1 VTQLKYVQSLGICYM
16 TNGEESGQTANISQA
31 ARLWVI
37 GNYLLVKNDCT
48 YMYISGYTA
57 TGAQDYGRLITF
69 PEYSIAIGSATDQ
82 MRKTQ
87 GIWERRFSNGLTM
100 VNPYAATA
108 TVTLPAGN
116 WVDVNGNSVGPTLI
130 LAGQTAQVLLVAG
143 K

>member
-1 VTQLKYVQSLGICYM
+1 
-16 TNGEESGQTANISQA
+16 
-31 ARLWVI
+31 
-37 GNYLLVKNDCT
+37 
-48 YMYISGYTA
+48 
-57 TGAQDYGRLITF
+57 
-69 PEYSIAIGSATDQ
+69 
-82 MRKTQ
+82 
-87 GIWERRFSNGLTM
+87 